1 MPQIG
6 LRFQQ
11 PGFSYRDYL
20 QYCKCGTAVHFKF
33 LIFVTVILMTFEGQ
47 TSLIC
52 KLEICLVKGGGYTY
66 FPVIREL
73 SQ

>member
-47 TSLIC
+47 TS
-52 KLEICLVKGGGYTY
+52 
-66 FPVIREL
+66 
-73 SQ
+73 Q